1 MSHCVSKAILID
13 CRSNIKRKTMK
24 LLENNI
30 GEYLLSN
37 IFLEENFGIFDYN
50 IPKKF
55 Y

>member
-1 MSHCVSKAILID
+1 
-13 CRSNIKRKTMK
+13 MK

-37 IFLEENFGIFDYN
+37 IFLEENFGRFDYSKTKN
-50 IPKKF
+50 F